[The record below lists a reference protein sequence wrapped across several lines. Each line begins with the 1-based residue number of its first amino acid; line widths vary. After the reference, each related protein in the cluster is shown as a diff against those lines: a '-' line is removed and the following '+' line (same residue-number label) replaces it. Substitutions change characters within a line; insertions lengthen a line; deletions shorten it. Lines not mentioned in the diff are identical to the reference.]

1 MFVLLEVFIITL
13 LIAGCNSTESVES
26 VQSVRNFATKDLT
39 LLERAYVDAD
49 SDGTKESVELYTSAK
64 VASDGRMGW
73 DTGHQWVLL
82 VRSGEAVFPLFDDWV
97 QYGEVQ
103 FWVVG
108 INKNRI
114 QGPESTELVR
124 KIYVTVTTGVGMRL
138 LGYYW
143 DKQNLCYEKEVIF
156 NPEDQWVM
164 RHSNKYSI
172 PDPYRI
178 APEQI
183 LEGK

>member
-1 MFVLLEVFIITL
+1 MKERMLTQIVTALKKALNCIPRLKSRLTGVWDGIQAINGFKL
-13 LIAGCNSTESVES
+13 
-26 VQSVRNFATKDLT
+26 VRN
-39 LLERAYVDAD
+39 
-49 SDGTKESVELYTSAK
+49 
-64 VASDGRMGW
+64 
-73 DTGHQWVLL
+73 
-82 VRSGEAVFPLFDDWV
+82 GEAVFPLFDDWV